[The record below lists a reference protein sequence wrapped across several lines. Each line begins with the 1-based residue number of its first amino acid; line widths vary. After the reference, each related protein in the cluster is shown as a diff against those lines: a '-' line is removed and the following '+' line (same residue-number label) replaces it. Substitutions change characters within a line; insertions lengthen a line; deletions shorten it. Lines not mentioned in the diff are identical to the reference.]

1 MECEDGRALG
11 KARATKSTSL
21 GSAKAKRKEAIG
33 RGRGIAYYG
42 CLSADLATRL
52 GVRLTQQTRPAE
64 TSGAHEPR
72 RPVLAEWRQ
81 T

>member
-1 MECEDGRALG
+1 MECQDARAWA
-11 KARATKSTSL
+11 KARAAKSTSL
-21 GSAKAKRKEAIG
+21 GNAKAKGKEAIG

-52 GVRLTQQTRPAE
+52 GVRLTQRTRPAE

-72 RPVLAEWRQ
+72 RPVLTKGASK
-81 T
+81 